1 MQQFQTGLL
10 LIFVVLTVRQQNVCI
25 MRIVSVM
32 QERSVWRAARHAA
45 VMRRNVQL
53 SVVDVRR

>member
-32 QERSVWRAARHAA
+32 QGKISVEGSDACHCEGTECATFQCR
-45 VMRRNVQL
+45 
-53 SVVDVRR
+53 